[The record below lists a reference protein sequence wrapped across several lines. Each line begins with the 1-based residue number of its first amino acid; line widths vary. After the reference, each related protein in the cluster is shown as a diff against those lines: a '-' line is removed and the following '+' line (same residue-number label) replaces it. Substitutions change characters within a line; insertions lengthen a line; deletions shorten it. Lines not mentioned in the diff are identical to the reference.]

1 MIKKYILPLA
11 LLVNSAN
18 ALDLRYGQ
26 GDFEW
31 NVGASG
37 LGEHSVT
44 LDDKVMSISEQHSN
58 FEGSPW
64 YIFGNIDIH
73 NSDTLNKI
81 TDIADGIVGNL
92 PFSPSDIGPFPSSF
106 KVTGVDFDIGM
117 GYDITKDE
125 NGYLGIGLM
134 TGISTPFMEM
144 HNYLEAYNYM
154 STLLE
159 ETSTDVKTY
168 KFGLSLQGSYNITNE
183 FSIYGTGIYA
193 MQTGTLANDLISSE
207 LDVHGTYSSF
217 DAGLKFYPSGI
228 VDNETNFYI
237 NIGYAYKHWKI
248 DDMDVNIG
256 DILSVNLSS
265 VVNTDMTSDYLYV
278 GIGMTF

>member
-31 NVGASG
+31 NIGSDL

-44 LDDKVMSISEQHSN
+44 LDDKIISISEEHAN
-58 FEGSPW
+58 FIDSPW
-64 YIFGNIDIH
+64 YYFGNIDMH
-73 NSDTLNKI
+73 NSDTLDKV
-81 TDIADGIVGNL
+81 TDVADKIVGSL
-92 PFSPSDIGPFPSSF
+92 PFNPSDIAPFPSSF
-106 KVTGVDFDIGM
+106 KVTGLDFDIGV
-117 GYDITKDE
+117 GYDVAKDE

-144 HNYLEAYNYM
+144 HNYLEAYEYLN
-154 STLLE
+154 TLLE
-159 ETSTDVKTY
+159 ETSTDVQTY
-168 KFGLSLQGSYNITNE
+168 KLGLTLQGSYNITNE

-193 MQTGTLANDLISSE
+193 MQTGTLDNDLISSSI
-207 LDVHGTYSSF
+207 DIDGTYSSF
-217 DAGLKFYPSGI
+217 DVGVKFYPSGV
-228 VDNETNFYI
+228 VDNETNFYV
-237 NIGYAYKHWKI
+237 NIGYAYKHWEI
-248 DDMDVNIG
+248 DDMNVNIG
-256 DILSVNLSS
+256 NILATNLSS
-265 VVNTDMTSDYLYV
+265 VVNTDMSSDNLYI